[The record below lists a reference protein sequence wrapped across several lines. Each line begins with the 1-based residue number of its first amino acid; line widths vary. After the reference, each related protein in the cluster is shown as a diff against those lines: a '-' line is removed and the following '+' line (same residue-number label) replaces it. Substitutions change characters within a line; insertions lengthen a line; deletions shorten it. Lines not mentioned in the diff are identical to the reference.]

1 MDDIDLR
8 PYMKDLFEGKDVLN
22 ISEDCDFM
30 DRKTHPSNSFEDTVQ
45 GLESGVL
52 ADVSMDLSS
61 ILSNSWLANDDHY
74 PLDMFQRMF

>member
-1 MDDIDLR
+1 MDDFDFRPNMTDLS
-8 PYMKDLFEGKDVLN
+8 EAKDVSN
-22 ISEDCDFM
+22 ISEDFDFM
-30 DRKTHPSNSFEDTVQ
+30 GHKMYLSNTFEDTAQ